1 MANFLPNLSTIKIVS
16 PSRYEIIL
24 KCWENVA
31 DKRPTFTEIVSRYHD
46 GLIAADTSKAEQG
59 GRHAGYVL
67 LGPEEEHRAAEHPL
81 KKLSKT
87 QSVVDIST
95 ISLKDLTISSTPSVG
110 TTFNVIFLS
119 PRVGRSRVGE
129 ESNPAA
135 ECAAMADQEYYIKM
149 ERNCV
154 LSDCAEESGNVLV
167 NQAALHEYY
176 DDVTPQDRQ
185 EEEMAVGVS
194 SHGERR
200 DGHVTTNSDHVT
212 SGSNHCLKSPMH
224 ANEGRKLNASTSD
237 YILMRAAR
245 DHISDM

>member
-1 MANFLPNLSTIKIVS
+1 M
-16 PSRYEIIL
+16 L

-46 GLIAADTSKAEQG
+46 GLIADTSKAEHG
-59 GRHAGYVL
+59 GSHAGYAL
-67 LGPEEEHRAAEHPL
+67 LGPEEERCAAEHPL

-95 ISLKDLTISSTPSVG
+95 ISLKDLKISSTPSTG

-119 PRVGRSRVGE
+119 PRVGSRVGG

-135 ECAAMADQEYYIKM
+135 ECATLPDQEYYIKM

-167 NQAALHEYY
+167 NQAALHEY
-176 DDVTPQDRQ
+176 DDVAPQDRQ
-185 EEEMAVGVS
+185 EKARMAVGVS

-200 DGHVTTNSDHVT
+200 GDHVTTDNDHVT
-212 SGSNHCLKSPMH
+212 SGLNHCLKSPMH
-224 ANEGRKLNASTSD
+224 ANEGCKLNASTSD